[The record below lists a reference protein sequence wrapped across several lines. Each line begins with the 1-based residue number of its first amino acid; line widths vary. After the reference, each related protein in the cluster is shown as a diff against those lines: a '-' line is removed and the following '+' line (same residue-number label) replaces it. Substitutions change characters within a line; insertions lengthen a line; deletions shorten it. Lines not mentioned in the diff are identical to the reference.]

1 MTSDLML
8 VPVLVTAL
16 LLPTI
21 ALLLNNLHK

>member
-1 MTSDLML
+1 MTFELMI

>member
-1 MTSDLML
+1 MSYDLMI

>member
-16 LLPTI
+16 LLPSI